1 MTDENDDILQ
11 VEATVGQ
18 WREML
23 RIVDTQAAAIARVRE
38 LCDGSHD
45 LALLQVGTVRR
56 ALATAPEQG
65 RCVKCWCDECQCAAP
80 EHTASATVR
89 EHAKRRGALDGADA
103 QALEGALSQAE
114 RALAAAD
121 RQLDAQV
128 AALDQANARAEAEWR
143 EKQAALE
150 KLDTANAKV
159 AELEA
164 ALHHGDDVDAEMRDK
179 LSAANARADA
189 AEQRRLVYQR
199 LCDEREQA
207 LQRAESEAASLRA
220 EVERYRSALAELGIE
235 LVDDE

>member
-1 MTDENDDILQ
+1 MTNDEERAWFADVQDANGVLAKM
-11 VEATVGQ
+11 VHA
-18 WREML
+18 
-23 RIVDTQAAAIARVRE
+23 QAAVIERVRR
-38 LCDGSHD
+38 LCRDPERRSTRD
-45 LALLQVGTVRR
+45 PNAVSIVAVR
-56 ALATAPEQG
+56 
-65 RCVKCWCDECQCAAP
+65 W
-80 EHTASATVR
+80 
-89 EHAKRRGALDGADA
+89 
-103 QALEGALSQAE
+103 
-114 RALAAAD
+114 ALAALPEPTESD
-121 RQLDAQV
+121 ENRYESTTYRGHGRRLVDW
-128 AALDQANARAEAEWR
+128 LRAENNSDNR
-143 EKQAALE
+143 ALRA
-150 KLDTANAKV
+150 KLSAANAKV